1 MSAQQQQGMKDGPQ
15 SSPQQQQDTQNLH
28 QQLPFQAQHG
38 RGQQNM
44 IPQVGGAGRGIPI
57 PRQGGSVTQMQEP
70 FTRLSQQYQLEMQQA
85 RSFGMDTAEGKQ
97 AMARAAKIKEY
108 ARRLQASSQQY
119 MAQNPQQAQAHAT
132 QLTATQQQQQLA
144 AAMQRTPVMQQQ
156 RLPPQGQASATVT
169 PQQSQ
174 QSLPPSAGAMAA
186 ARTPQQQQQLKA
198 AQAAQFANMSPAQQH
213 SVRMNHF
220 NHVNKYVQQSQAQIN
235 AHEKYLNENPGISP
249 EERAKV
255 QQYVR
260 ELTVKR
266 EQYVLMAKSL
276 AQQIRLSNPQAQ
288 MDQQHQQQQPSQQA
302 QLAQMQKPAIHA
314 GQGQPLTTANLMS
327 QLAAVQQNNPQMT
340 QSQMQQSLP
349 QQPAGNKQMQMQT
362 SIAQRAQQQQSQIQA
377 QAMQNSQKGF
387 PIQQSNLARP
397 PGVVKPPQSLTPAQQ
412 QAFQQQQLLQ
422 QQNQQAVIQSQQQRM
437 QPQNAPGRAVSP
449 QNPMQ
454 SPLAA
459 QPGLTGA
466 QRAQAI
472 RAGATPNSNLSPRLQ
487 ATALSG
493 IPAAAAAAA
502 ATASAAARTG
512 SPAIAQGSPMARQAT
527 SAQQRLQQQQTPAQQ
542 QAIQAAVGQTP
553 QTPQSPAGP
562 SARPVLTQQP
572 IMNGQNIFNPSASVI
587 NQMPIPT
594 TLSIKQPTPAS
605 VKPARPSLSG
615 GHAANSPIMTSPAV
629 MKPPSFEL
637 NGGVARVLSKRK
649 LSELVKDMIGTSSSI
664 NGVPLL
670 GDERDTSIDGDVE
683 ELLLDL
689 ADEFVT
695 SVASFSCRLAK
706 HRKSNTLDVKDV
718 QLHLERNWNIRIPGY
733 NADEIRSVRRWN
745 PTQSYLQK
753 LSGVNTSRAIS
764 GK

>member
-1 MSAQQQQGMKDGPQ
+1 MSAQQQERMKDGPQ
-15 SSPQQQQDTQNLH
+15 SSPPQQQDMPTLH

-38 RGQQNM
+38 RGQQGM
-44 IPQVGGAGRGIPI
+44 ISQVGGAGRGMQI
-57 PRQGGSVTQMQEP
+57 PRQGGNVTQMQEP
-70 FTRLSQQYQLEMQQA
+70 FARLSQQYQLEMQQA

-97 AMARAAKIKEY
+97 AIARAVKIKEY
-108 ARRLQASSQQY
+108 AKQLQASSQQY
-119 MAQNPQQAQAHAT
+119 MARNPQQAQAHSA
-132 QLTATQQQQQLA
+132 QLAATQQQQQLA

-156 RLPPQGQASATVT
+156 RLPPQGQASTTMT

-174 QSLPPSAGAMAA
+174 QSLPPSAVAMAAA

-235 AHEKYLNENPGISP
+235 AQEKYMNENPGISP

-276 AQQIRLSNPQAQ
+276 AQQIRLNNPQVQ
-288 MDQQHQQQQPSQQA
+288 MDQQQQQPSQQA
-302 QLAQMQKPAIHA
+302 QLAQMQKTAIQA
-314 GQGQPLTTANLMS
+314 GQGQPLTAANLMS
-327 QLAAVQQNNPQMT
+327 QLAAVQQNNPQLA
-340 QSQMQQSLP
+340 QSQIQQSLS
-349 QQPAGNKQMQMQT
+349 QQPAGNKQTQMQA

-377 QAMQNSQKGF
+377 QAMQSSQKGF
-387 PIQQSNLARP
+387 PIQQGNLARP
-397 PGVVKPPQSLTPAQQ
+397 PGVVNPPQSLTPAQQ

-422 QQNQQAVIQSQQQRM
+422 QQNQQAVLQSQQQRM
-437 QPQNAPGRAVSP
+437 QQQNGPGPAVSP
-449 QNPMQ
+449 QNSMQ
-454 SPLAA
+454 SPLAT
-459 QPGLTGA
+459 QQGLTGA

-472 RAGATPNSNLSPRLQ
+472 RAGATSNSNLSPRLQ
-487 ATALSG
+487 ASALGG
-493 IPAAAAAAA
+493 IPTAAAAA
-502 ATASAAARTG
+502 RIG

-527 SAQQRLQQQQTPAQQ
+527 SAQQRLQQQQQQQQTPAQQ
-542 QAIQAAVGQTP
+542 QAIQAPVAQTP
-553 QTPQSPAGP
+553 QTPQTPAGP

>member
-15 SSPQQQQDTQNLH
+15 SSPQQQQDTPTLH

-38 RGQQNM
+38 RGQPNM
-44 IPQVGGAGRGIPI
+44 ISQIGGAGRGIPI
-57 PRQGGSVTQMQEP
+57 PRQGGNVTQMQEP
-70 FTRLSQQYQLEMQQA
+70 FAKLSQQYQLEMQQA

-108 ARRLQASSQQY
+108 AKRLQASSQQY
-119 MAQNPQQAQAHAT
+119 MAQNSQQAQAHAA
-132 QLTATQQQQQLA
+132 QLTTQQQQQLA
-144 AAMQRTPVMQQQ
+144 AAMQRTPVIQQP
-156 RLPPQGQASATVT
+156 RLPQQGQASTPMT

-174 QSLPPSAGAMAA
+174 QSLPPSAAAMAA

-235 AHEKYLNENPGISP
+235 AHEKYMNENPGISP

-276 AQQIRLSNPQAQ
+276 AQQIRLSGPQAQ
-288 MDQQHQQQQPSQQA
+288 MDQQQPQQQPSQQA
-302 QLAQMQKPAIHA
+302 QLAQIQKTAIQ
-314 GQGQPLTTANLMS
+314 GSQGQPLTAANLMS
-327 QLAAVQQNNPQMT
+327 QLAAVQQNNSPMT
-340 QSQMQQSLP
+340 QSQMQHSLS
-349 QQPAGNKQMQMQT
+349 QQPAGSKQMQMQA
-362 SIAQRAQQQQSQIQA
+362 SIAQRAQQQAQIQA
-377 QAMQNSQKGF
+377 QAMQNSQKAF
-387 PIQQSNLARP
+387 PIQQGNLARP
-397 PGVVKPPQSLTPAQQ
+397 PGVVNPPQSLTQAQQ

-422 QQNQQAVIQSQQQRM
+422 QQQNQHAALQSAQQQRM
-437 QPQNAPGRAVSP
+437 QPAVSP
-449 QNPMQ
+449 QNSMQ
-454 SPLAA
+454 SPVSA

-472 RAGATPNSNLSPRLQ
+472 RVGATTNSNLSPRLQ
-487 ATALSG
+487 PTALGG
-493 IPAAAAAAA
+493 IPTAAAT

-527 SAQQRLQQQQTPAQQ
+527 AAQQRLQQQQTPAQQ

-553 QTPQSPAGP
+553 QIPQTPTGP

-572 IMNGQNIFNPSASVI
+572 IMNSQNIFNPSASVI

-594 TLSIKQPTPAS
+594 TLSIKQPTPAT

-670 GDERDTSIDGDVE
+670 GDERDTNIDGDVE

>member
-15 SSPQQQQDTQNLH
+15 SSPQQQQDTPTLH

-44 IPQVGGAGRGIPI
+44 ISQVGGAGRGIQI

-70 FTRLSQQYQLEMQQA
+70 FARLSQQYQLEMQQA

-97 AMARAAKIKEY
+97 AIARAAKIKEY
-108 ARRLQASSQQY
+108 AKRLQASSQQY
-119 MAQNPQQAQAHAT
+119 MAQNPQQAQAHSA

-156 RLPPQGQASATVT
+156 RLPPQGQASTTLT

-174 QSLPPSAGAMAA
+174 QSLPPSAAAMAA

-235 AHEKYLNENPGISP
+235 AHEKYMNENPGISP

-288 MDQQHQQQQPSQQA
+288 MDQQQQQPSQQA
-302 QLAQMQKPAIHA
+302 QLAQMQKTAIQA
-314 GQGQPLTTANLMS
+314 GQGQPLTAANLMS
-327 QLAAVQQNNPQMT
+327 QIAAVQQNNHQLT
-340 QSQMQQSLP
+340 QSQIQQSLP
-349 QQPAGNKQMQMQT
+349 QQPAGNKQMQMQA
-362 SIAQRAQQQQSQIQA
+362 SIAQRTQQQQSQIQA

-387 PIQQSNLARP
+387 PIQQGNLARP
-397 PGVVKPPQSLTPAQQ
+397 PGVVNPPQSLTPAQQ

-422 QQNQQAVIQSQQQRM
+422 QQQNQQAVLQSQQQRM

-449 QNPMQ
+449 QNSMQ
-454 SPLAA
+454 SPLAT
-459 QPGLTGA
+459 QQGLTGA

-472 RAGATPNSNLSPRLQ
+472 RAGATSNSNLSPRLQ
-487 ATALSG
+487 ATALGG
-493 IPAAAAAAA
+493 IPTAAAAA
-502 ATASAAARTG
+502 AAARTG
-512 SPAIAQGSPMARQAT
+512 SPAIAQGSPMARQAI
-527 SAQQRLQQQQTPAQQ
+527 SAQQRLQQQQQTPAQQ
-542 QAIQAAVGQTP
+542 QAIQAPVGQTP
-553 QTPQSPAGP
+553 QTPQTPAGP

-572 IMNGQNIFNPSASVI
+572 IMNSQNIFNPSASVI

>member
-1 MSAQQQQGMKDGPQ
+1 MSAQQQQGMNDGSQ
-15 SSPQQQQDTQNLH
+15 SSPQQQQDTPTLH
-28 QQLPFQAQHG
+28 QQLPFQAQHS
-38 RGQQNM
+38 RGQPNM
-44 IPQVGGAGRGIPI
+44 TSQVGGAGRGIQI
-57 PRQGGSVTQMQEP
+57 PRQGGNVTQMQEP
-70 FTRLSQQYQLEMQQA
+70 FSRLSQQYLLEMQQA

-108 ARRLQASSQQY
+108 AKRLQASSQQY
-119 MAQNPQQAQAHAT
+119 MAQNSQQAQAHAA
-132 QLTATQQQQQLA
+132 QLTTQQQQQLA

-156 RLPPQGQASATVT
+156 RLPQQGQASTPMT

-174 QSLPPSAGAMAA
+174 QSLPPSAAAMAA

-235 AHEKYLNENPGISP
+235 AHEKYINENPGISP

-276 AQQIRLSNPQAQ
+276 AQQIRLSGPQAQ
-288 MDQQHQQQQPSQQA
+288 MDQQQQHQQQQPSQQT
-302 QLAQMQKPAIHA
+302 QLAQIQKTAIQA
-314 GQGQPLTTANLMS
+314 GQGQPLTAANLMS
-327 QLAAVQQNNPQMT
+327 QLAAVQQNNSPTT
-340 QSQMQQSLP
+340 QNQMQHSLS
-349 QQPAGNKQMQMQT
+349 QQPAGSKQMQMQA
-362 SIAQRAQQQQSQIQA
+362 SIAQRAQQQSQIQA
-377 QAMQNSQKGF
+377 QAMQNSQKAFSIPQG
-387 PIQQSNLARP
+387 NLARP
-397 PGVVKPPQSLTPAQQ
+397 PGVVNSPQSITQAQQ
-412 QAFQQQQLLQ
+412 QAFQQPQLLQ
-422 QQNQQAVIQSQQQRM
+422 QQQNQHAALQSAQQQRM

-449 QNPMQ
+449 QNSMQ
-454 SPLAA
+454 SPLSA

-472 RAGATPNSNLSPRLQ
+472 RVGATTNLNLSPRLQ
-487 ATALSG
+487 PTVLGG
-493 IPAAAAAAA
+493 IPTAAPT

-527 SAQQRLQQQQTPAQQ
+527 PAQQRLQQQQIPAQQ

-553 QTPQSPAGP
+553 QTPQTSAGP

-572 IMNGQNIFNPSASVI
+572 IMNSQNIFNPSASVI

-664 NGVPLL
+664 SGVPLL
-670 GDERDTSIDGDVE
+670 GDERDTNIDGDVE